1 MADVLAGVV
10 GKVFIRPGGG
20 EEYGP
25 IRLPRQGARCFSRL
39 DGSSFEALAEDSC
52 GNFFT
57 AMEDGGIWFWDHET
71 DDLICLAG
79 SVSEFVKGCENRL
92 PVESSPVELDEKQVK
107 SVWIDPKFAKSIGKT
122 VPKDGWVKKSTK
134 G

>member
-1 MADVLAGVV
+1 MSDILAGVV
-10 GKVFIRPGGG
+10 GKVFIGPAVKK

-25 IRLPRQGARCFSRL
+25 IRLLRQGAKRFSRL

-52 GNFFT
+52 GNYFT
-57 AMEDGGIWFWDHET
+57 AIEDGGIWFWNHET

-79 SVSEFVKGCENRL
+79 SVSEFVKRCEN
-92 PVESSPVELDEKQVK
+92 PSPVKLDPKQVK
-107 SVWIDPKFAKSIGKT
+107 SVWIDPQFAKSIGRT

-134 G
+134 E